1 MNVKQERQDEAE
13 IRELAAKL
21 MEANKVKMNSP
32 QRHQQQQSQNINLL
46 NFLSGGDKTKS
57 KNSGGTNEVDT
68 KNIDEESVK
77 GRFGWTMMGK
87 IHIPYILRSG
97 EKYCA
102 VRMVEMKVL
111 NKLLNFLH
119 QDLYNCT
126 NIRSYYITEAE
137 ARLLNEINFKHCDY
151 QFGREQF
158 TSRDLIV
165 RLVDGNEFYQFLGH
179 CYAKLS
185 NNDTEK
191 VKNLDRCGF
200 IRINK
205 ESVVPYTL
213 YNELKYVPL
222 FYFEGE
228 TDNLRQRADKL
239 EGWDLA
245 YLKFCCK
252 VQGIRNEL
260 FAHETC
266 SVISLN
272 DIKNYFPPGTIFEDY
287 WPKKNL
293 ESQLLI
299 SKTST
304 PSHNTIQWT
313 RQPTAP
319 PNTHPSPSPKP
330 ATQAKA
336 PNSHMHN
343 MHMYPN
349 YTMAGG
355 QPSYHGTQPRTATG
369 AVRSTYPSAT
379 NRMRPYYSSM
389 GQAPPPLIR
398 ANASTLAQYNAQNK
412 AATGGYMIIEPNAS
426 QNNYHQASQ
435 SSYPP
440 PLLHMNGGLP
450 RDLQNNYSVNS
461 TSTQMV
467 NQQPAH
473 QSSRTQ
479 ATTTPEER
487 NTITN
492 GRSMMNSVNR
502 NNNSKLIQLS
512 DAPAAGSNNI
522 PYKVQKA
529 LVEGKMI
536 PCINMKPNA
545 WTDMLVSLPDLITHF
560 FNNVPVQSCQQVLQ
574 VLGIEVYKANSSQM
588 RLLVDSGM
596 CANTSDNV
604 LLVQVRNVID
614 FMPQLKYMLSGM
626 LSSEVASKRQ
636 RNS

>member
-32 QRHQQQQSQNINLL
+32 QRHQPQSQNINLL
-46 NFLSGGDKTKS
+46 NFLSGGDKS
-57 KNSGGTNEVDT
+57 KPKNNTGAEDT
-68 KNIDEESVK
+68 KNIDEESQK

-87 IHIPYILRSG
+87 IHIPYIMRSG

-299 SKTST
+299 SKTSNPT
-304 PSHNTIQWT
+304 HNTIQWT

-343 MHMYPN
+343 MHNMYNPN

-355 QPSYHGTQPRTATG
+355 QPSYHGSQQPRTASG
-369 AVRSTYPSAT
+369 AVRTTYPSAT
-379 NRMRPYYSSM
+379 NRMRPYY
-389 GQAPPPLIR
+389 APPPLIR
-398 ANASTLAQYNAQNK
+398 ANASTLAQYNAQSK
-412 AATGGYMIIEPNAS
+412 AASGGYMIIEPNAT

-435 SSYPP
+435 SSYPPP

-450 RDLQNNYSVNS
+450 RDLQNNYGVNS

-473 QSSRTQ
+473 QSSRTPVAHSAEQ
-479 ATTTPEER
+479 REAL
-487 NTITN
+487 TN
-492 GRSMMNSVNR
+492 GRSINR
-502 NNNSKLIQLS
+502 NNSGKPIQLS
-512 DAPAAGSNNI
+512 DAPTAGTNNI

-536 PCINMKPNA
+536 PCINMKPNI
-545 WTDMLVSLPDLITHF
+545 WTDMLVSLPDLITNF

-574 VLGIEVYKANSSQM
+574 VLGIDVYKANSSQM

-596 CANTSDNV
+596 CINSSENV